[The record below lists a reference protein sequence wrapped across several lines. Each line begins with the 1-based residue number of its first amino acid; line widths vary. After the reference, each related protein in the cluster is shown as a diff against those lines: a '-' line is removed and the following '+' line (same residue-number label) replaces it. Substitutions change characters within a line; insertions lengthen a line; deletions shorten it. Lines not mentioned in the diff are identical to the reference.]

1 MAIDKKTKLLFR
13 LMEIF
18 LTQNEI
24 SAYDEHILK
33 EFDCSPKTLER
44 YLKEIEDLYDHII
57 KIKKEKKN
65 RWKLIKVSDIFEE
78 FISNGNDL
86 YSLFELAKEYN
97 PEIFKELE
105 KGTLKKLATNESV
118 FVFKNYI
125 MEELNS
131 TEAKEIF
138 KDLKKAVKN
147 REYRDIYYHYD
158 TDIIYEDAKPLKLAF
173 MDNNW
178 YIAILTKDKKFEFLR
193 LNFITKI
200 HKRYSQGRFQSANI
214 EQYIQFIA
222 KAQNAMTLYDK
233 PKKRAKVK
241 ANKKIAKYFKP
252 NMKKRLSS
260 QQFIKELENGDIIF
274 TLEYTQELEILPII
288 QKWLPDLIILEPK
301 ELKEAYIQKLQEAI
315 DNHK

>member
-1 MAIDKKTKLLFR
+1 MAIDKKTKLLFK
-13 LMEIF
+13 LMGKFLIQKEI
-18 LTQNEI
+18 T
-24 SAYDEHILK
+24 AYDDHILK
-33 EFDCSPKTLER
+33 EFNCSSKTLER
-44 YLKEIEDLYDHII
+44 YLNEIEELYDHII
-57 KIKKEKKN
+57 KIKRERKN

-86 YSLFELAKEYN
+86 YSLFELAKEFN

-105 KGTLKKLATNESV
+105 DSTLKKIATNKSI
-118 FVFKNYI
+118 FLFKNYI
-125 MEELNS
+125 MEEIN
-131 TEAKEIF
+131 TPKTKEIF
-138 KDLKKAVKN
+138 KDLKDAVKN

-158 TDIIYEDAKPLKLAF
+158 GDILYKDAKPLKLAF
-173 MDNNW
+173 IDNNW
-178 YIAILTKDKKFEFLR
+178 YIAILTKEKEFQFLR
-193 LNFITKI
+193 LNFITDIK
-200 HKRYSQGRFQSANI
+200 KRYSQGRFQTANI

-222 KAQNAMTLYDK
+222 SAQNAMTLFDK
-233 PKKRAKVK
+233 PKKRAKIK

-260 QQFIKELENGDIIF
+260 QQFVKELENGDIIF

-301 ELKEAYIQKLQEAI
+301 ELKESYIKKLQEAI